1 MNTPTYL
8 PTPEE
13 IQRVCGEIQ
22 RSWNDARREA
32 RRRETL
38 RRQQLMLGALI
49 EGERARLI
57 QVA

>member
-1 MNTPTYL
+1 MNTPAYL

-13 IQRVCGEIQ
+13 IKRVCGEIQ
-22 RSWNDARREA
+22 RGWIDARREA
-32 RRRETL
+32 RRCEAL
-38 RRQQLMLGALI
+38 RRQRLLLGALI